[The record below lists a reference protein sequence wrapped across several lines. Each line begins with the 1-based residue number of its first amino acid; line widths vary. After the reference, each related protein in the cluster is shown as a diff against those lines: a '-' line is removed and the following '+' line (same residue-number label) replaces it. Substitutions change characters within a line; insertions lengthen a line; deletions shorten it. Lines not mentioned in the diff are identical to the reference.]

1 MSPSMS
7 PKNEIFLDP
16 LPCLVCQVTCQMFRG
31 NGSCWILAR
40 RFFKWT
46 EVEIYIKSPIKHI
59 QKHQNRWVLT
69 TKVWSLG
76 WSSWSMLD
84 IPILSV
90 ARMIRSGSRSRT
102 ISMFFQADRPKVKQ
116 LTNELLQLKCQS
128 LWTKRPLHQRRE
140 LISPWFH
147 QDFTSH
153 RKWFALDNLWIIY
166 GYDMTIMT

>member
-102 ISMFFQADRPKVKQ
+102 ISMFFSGWS
-116 LTNELLQLKCQS
+116 TQS
-128 LWTKRPLHQRRE
+128 EATHQRAVATQVSVALDE
-140 LISPWFH
+140 ASLASTKGTDFTMISPGFH
-147 QDFTSH
+147 QPQKVIRS
-153 RKWFALDNLWIIY
+153 
-166 GYDMTIMT
+166 G